1 MIIPGLYVYQTS
13 ITEIKLK
20 DEHAGKPNRVYGTF
34 LPDSSESAVMNVKGE
49 SLIQIKQVEEE

>member
-13 ITEIKLK
+13 MTEMKLK
-20 DEHAGKPNRVYGTF
+20 DEHAGRPNRIYGTF

-49 SLIQIKQVEEE
+49 SPIQIKPVEEE